1 VRSDSAAGARAFV
14 ESFYRWYVPIAI
26 GDHKEPADAI
36 ALRERPRLFS
46 SQLYR
51 ALKADNDAQAK
62 APGELVGL
70 DSDPFLNS
78 QDPCERFAIGRV
90 ERRHDAYRVEV
101 FAVCSGKRLDRPSAL
116 ADVRSVNGHWKF
128 VDFFHDG
135 GKDGLLA
142 TLKLLSEDRRKSA
155 NPAGAAANPAPARY
169 DAATMDPPV
178 DSAHP
183 PRMAEVAFQ
192 SAGDRLN
199 GLLYIAGEAGPHPVV
214 LLLHGNPGNERN
226 LDVAQ
231 AIRRAGHTVL
241 YFDYRGNWGS
251 GGLFSRTHALEDVA
265 AALRW
270 VRSPAVARQFGI
282 DTSRVILVGHSMGG
296 WLALMSAAADPK
308 VACVAALD
316 ARNVGAYGRQLQ
328 RDRAV
333 ESALIAT
340 NDSLTAPGA
349 PYRAEGGGA
358 ALVREMQAN
367 AERWDV
373 TGNARA
379 LGNRPVLLIAA
390 TFKADQDSLVS
401 ALGRAGAQR
410 VTALAWPTDHSF
422 SDRRLA
428 LARTIVDWLG
438 SACAL
443 PASSSPS

>member
-1 VRSDSAAGARAFV
+1 
-14 ESFYRWYVPIAI
+14 
-26 GDHKEPADAI
+26 
-36 ALRERPRLFS
+36 
-46 SQLYR
+46 
-51 ALKADNDAQAK
+51 
-62 APGELVGL
+62 
-70 DSDPFLNS
+70 
-78 QDPCERFAIGRV
+78 
-90 ERRHDAYRVEV
+90 
-101 FAVCSGKRLDRPSAL
+101 
-116 ADVRSVNGHWKF
+116 
-128 VDFFHDG
+128 
-135 GKDGLLA
+135 
-142 TLKLLSEDRRKSA
+142 
-155 NPAGAAANPAPARY
+155 
-169 DAATMDPPV
+169 
-178 DSAHP
+178 
-183 PRMAEVAFQ
+183 MAEVAFQ

-231 AIRRAGHTVL
+231 AVRRAGYTVL

-270 VRSPAVARQFGI
+270 VRSPAVATQFGI
-282 DTSRVILVGHSMGG
+282 DTSRVALVGHSMGG
-296 WLALMSAAADPK
+296 WLALMSAAVDPK

-316 ARNVGAYGRQLQ
+316 ARNVGAYGGQLQ
-328 RDRAV
+328 RDREV

-349 PYRAEGGGA
+349 PYRVEGGGA

-379 LGNRPVLLIAA
+379 LSDRPVLLIAA
-390 TFKADQDSLVS
+390 AFKADQDGLVS
-401 ALGRAGAQR
+401 ALGRVGARR
-410 VTALAWPTDHSF
+410 VTAVAWPTDHSF

-428 LARTIVDWLG
+428 LARTVVDWLA

-443 PASSSPS
+443 